1 MPEAGQGSW
10 RAQTT
15 LVDDAATARLGAL
28 VAGAL
33 APGDMIGLAGGLGAG
48 KTALARAIIRHLAA
62 APIEVP
68 SPTFTL
74 VQEYREL
81 PVPVLHYDLYR
92 IDTAG
97 DLAAIGLEEPDPG
110 AAHLVEWPE
119 KAESLIPPNALL
131 VRLEIDRTGR
141 RAEITGRDDWRTRLG
156 ALPER
161 I

>member
-10 RAQTT
+10 RAQAT

-28 VAGAL
+28 IAGAL

-92 IDTAG
+92 IASAA
-97 DLAAIGLEEPDPG
+97 DLAEIGLEELDPG

-119 KAESLIPPNALL
+119 KAGSLIGPDALWVSL
-131 VRLEIDRTGR
+131 AIDGSGR
-141 RAEITGRDDWRTRLG
+141 RAALSGSEDWRQRLG
-156 ALPER
+156 DLPEP

>member
-10 RAQTT
+10 RTQAT

-28 VAGAL
+28 IAGAI
-33 APGDMIGLAGGLGAG
+33 APGDLIGLAGDLGAG
-48 KTALARAIIRHLAA
+48 KTALARAIIRRLAA

-92 IDTAG
+92 IETAAE
-97 DLAAIGLEEPDPG
+97 LAEIGLEEPDPS

-119 KAESLIPPNALL
+119 KAGGVIPPKALL
-131 VRLEIDRTGR
+131 VSLAIDGPGR
-141 RAEITGRDDWRTRLG
+141 RATLAGSEDWRRRLG
-156 ALPER
+156 DIPEQV
-161 I
+161 

>member
-1 MPEAGQGSW
+1 MPEAGRGPW
-10 RAQTT
+10 RAQAA
-15 LVDDAATARLGAL
+15 LADDAATARLGAII
-28 VAGAL
+28 AGAL
-33 APGDMIGLAGGLGAG
+33 APGDMVGLAGGLGAG

-92 IDTAG
+92 IDTAA
-97 DLAAIGLEEPDPG
+97 DLAEIGLAEPDRS
-110 AAHLVEWPE
+110 AVHLVEWPE
-119 KAESLIPPNALL
+119 KAGSLIPPDALL
-131 VRLEIDRTGR
+131 VSLAIDGSGR
-141 RAEITGRDDWRTRLG
+141 RAEVTGGDDWRMRLG
-156 ALPER
+156 DLPER